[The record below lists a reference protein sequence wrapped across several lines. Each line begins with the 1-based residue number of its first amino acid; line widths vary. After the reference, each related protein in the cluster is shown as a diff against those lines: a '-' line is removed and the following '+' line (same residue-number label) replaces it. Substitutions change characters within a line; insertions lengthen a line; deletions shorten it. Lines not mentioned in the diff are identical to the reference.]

1 MSERA
6 GRTQGVGEYCKRGL
20 QWILSNWNSG
30 IPPII
35 GVAVWISA
43 SPWSRQ
49 LGAPSV
55 LGRNGVIQLRLGHII
70 EYAEYCSTLLFW
82 ADWARSSWRKT
93 LVKICIMGRY
103 FRICGCQNWVQGPR
117 DRVYTVERRLD
128 RFYTLG
134 MVRFPRLLGFHQD
147 FQSQK
152 PLRAPKMDSS
162 GDKCKVLSIKELSYD
177 LVVLIEVRKGLSVS
191 VCMVGLTLVAVVV
204 VEIWGEI
211 SPLRGI
217 WGRSQWGEWY
227 GVPTSDSIVL

>member
-1 MSERA
+1 MNNWHCSMNFCHLASLSSEQLGRPSILRTSEVIRLKFGDILEHTEGYSTLFFEPIGPGPHGGNASGIFSVWEGFTPVFQYLKMSERA

-35 GVAVWISA
+35 GVAVWISVI
-43 SPWSRQ
+43 SRQSRSRQ

-70 EYAEYCSTLLFW
+70 EYAKCCSKLHFW

-117 DRVYTVERRLD
+117 DWVYTVERRLD

-147 FQSQK
+147 FQS
-152 PLRAPKMDSS
+152 
-162 GDKCKVLSIKELSYD
+162 
-177 LVVLIEVRKGLSVS
+177 
-191 VCMVGLTLVAVVV
+191 
-204 VEIWGEI
+204 
-211 SPLRGI
+211 
-217 WGRSQWGEWY
+217 
-227 GVPTSDSIVL
+227 